1 MLAEER
7 RSLIVKTVNEKK
19 SVTTEALMEEFG
31 VSESTI
37 RRDIIH
43 LSRQGKLL
51 RVYGGAVSMET
62 SGEGI
67 VKSRNP
73 YAHVSESDNDED
85 KLTIA
90 ACAAGLISS
99 GDYVFIDSGTTT
111 EFMINLITERK
122 ATYVTNSVSHA
133 RKLVERGFKVMLI
146 GGELKENT
154 DVLVGSDAILHI
166 QKYRFSKAFFGTNG
180 VSSKAGFTTPDVR
193 EALIK
198 RVAIEN
204 TEPGQR
210 YILADHGKFGLM
222 SAVTFSDFSG
232 VVVLT
237 DKEPDKT
244 YSKIADIWVVD

>member
-122 ATYVTNSVSHA
+122 ATYVLTLYCIFRNIDFRKHFLEQMVSA
-133 RKLVERGFKVMLI
+133 VRQALLLLMSERLLSK
-146 GGELKENT
+146 ELQ
-154 DVLVGSDAILHI
+154 LRILSRDRDI
-166 QKYRFSKAFFGTNG
+166 FWQTM
-180 VSSKAGFTTPDVR
+180 VSSV
-193 EALIK
+193 
-198 RVAIEN
+198 
-204 TEPGQR
+204 
-210 YILADHGKFGLM
+210 
-222 SAVTFSDFSG
+222 
-232 VVVLT
+232 
-237 DKEPDKT
+237 
-244 YSKIADIWVVD
+244 